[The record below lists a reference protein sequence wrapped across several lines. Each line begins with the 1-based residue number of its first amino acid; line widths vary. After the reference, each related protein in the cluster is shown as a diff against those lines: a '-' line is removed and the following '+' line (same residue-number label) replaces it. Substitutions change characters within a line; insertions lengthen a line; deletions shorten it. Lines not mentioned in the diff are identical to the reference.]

1 MLEYLYMASV
11 STDESKIKAL
21 LERGVQEVYPSKEY
35 LEKLLKSGKQ
45 LRLYLGIDP
54 TGPTLHIGHAIPLT
68 KLAEFQA
75 LGHKVVL
82 LIGSFT
88 AMIGDPDKS
97 STRIPL
103 TKDQVKKNMRSYL
116 KQASKII
123 NTKSRKVFE
132 LRYNDAW
139 LAKMKFEDVLA
150 LASKMTVQQIIERD
164 LFDKRIKEGKP
175 LYMHELMYPLMQGYD
190 SIALDVDGEIG
201 GNDQTFNMLTGR
213 TLMKEIK
220 NKEKFVLTTKLLTD
234 PTGVKMGKSEG
245 NMITLTDTPEEIYG
259 KVMSWTDGMIISGF
273 ELCTKVSMEEITKY
287 KKELESQTN
296 PKNLKMLLAKKVVTL
311 YHDESKAEI
320 AEKDWI
326 QKFEKNEIPTDAEEI
341 AGTGLL
347 MPILLEKGIVESN
360 SEARRL
366 FEGGAITDMTE
377 NKKMTVKEKVQ
388 SGHVYKIGKHR
399 FIKIK

>member
-1 MLEYLYMASV
+1 MVSV

-21 LERGVQEVYPSKEY
+21 LERGVQEVYPTKEY

-75 LGHKVVL
+75 LGHKVIL

-97 STRIPL
+97 STRVPL
-103 TKDQVKKNMRSYL
+103 TKEQVKKNMRSYL

-123 NTKSRKVFE
+123 NTKSKKVFE
-132 LRYNDAW
+132 LRYNDTW
-139 LAKMKFEDVLA
+139 LAKMKFEDVLS

-220 NKEKFVLTTKLLTD
+220 NKEKFVLTTKLLAD

-245 NMITLTDTPEEIYG
+245 NMITLIDTPEEMYG

-273 ELCTKVSMEEITKY
+273 ELCTKVSMEEIARYQKDLMS
-287 KKELESQTN
+287 EMN
-296 PKNLKMLLAKKVVTL
+296 PKNLKMLLAKKIVTL
-311 YHDESKAEI
+311 YHNEAMAEN
-320 AEKDWI
+320 AEKDWV
-326 QKFEKNEIPTDAEEI
+326 QKFEKNEIPTEVEEI
-341 AGTGLL
+341 SGFGLL
-347 MPILLEKGIVESN
+347 MPILVEKGIVESN

-366 FEGGAITDMTE
+366 FDAGAITDMTVGE
-377 NKKMTVKEKVQ
+377 KMTLKNEVHP
-388 SGHVYKIGKHR
+388 GHVYKIGKHR

>member
-1 MLEYLYMASV
+1 MASV

>member
-1 MLEYLYMASV
+1 MASV

-245 NMITLTDTPEEIYG
+245 NMITLTDTPEEMYG

-341 AGTGLL
+341 VGTGLL
-347 MPILLEKGIVESN
+347 MPILLGKGIVESN

>member
-245 NMITLTDTPEEIYG
+245 NMITLTDTPEEMYG

-273 ELCTKVSMEEITKY
+273 ELCTKVSIEEIAKY